1 MNKKTLKVLKTKK
14 IRKRV
19 EKRNILQNK
28 EKSLKVYGLNS
39 AGIKSKLKSFDN
51 VLSIWMLQETK
62 LKPNET
68 IKCENISDF
77 QVFYLSRQKS
87 QGGGLAL
94 GVIKDLESTLIREG
108 DDDTEAIAVQVVV
121 GKLPI
126 RCVLA
131 YGAQENDV
139 LEKKNKF

>member
-39 AGIKSKLKSFDN
+39 AVIESKLKSFDN
-51 VLSIWMLQETK
+51 VLSRLRPSIWMLQETK

-126 RCVLA
+126 RCGLA

-139 LEKKNKF
+139 L